1 MNGALLLKE
10 KLGAILWQFPPS
22 FKCSIKTL
30 ELFIKNI
37 NNYNVKNCFEFRNN
51 TWICDEIIDLCKSY
65 NIALC
70 IADWP
75 EFLKNVPLTADF
87 IYIRRHGKSGSYASC
102 YTEDALREDANF
114 IKTHLIDKNY
124 IFIYFNNDFNAYA
137 PKNASTLKNKD
148 PCTIKLYKN

>member
-102 YTEDALREDANF
+102 YTENELMEDANF
-114 IKTHLIDKNY
+114 IKTNY
-124 IFIYFNNDFNAYA
+124 INKEAIFIYFNNDFNAYA
-137 PKNASTLKNKD
+137 PKNALTLKSLLETN
-148 PCTIKLYKN
+148 N